1 VEEIL
6 AKKIDYED
14 LIIDL
19 YLFWRL
25 ERKGGRVTTAKLI
38 YLLEDELFNKNM
50 IGPRYKMFKHD
61 MGPYNLNIAKH
72 LTDLSRSGFLSYNTH
87 YFEKRKKDVET
98 YYSNK
103 KTEQFIKNIDE
114 LIQENS
120 KIFNIF
126 DEIIQELGHLNSD
139 LLMEFI
145 YYLDKTGSENK
156 KIEDYKPKSLIL
168 DPLSLPNP
176 DFIFEL
182 DDSWY
187 NTVEIL
193 LDPNLHNIAMD
204 ILKNAHKDKYIQL
217 Q

>member
-1 VEEIL
+1 M

>member
-1 VEEIL
+1 L